1 MFRALRRGRGADAM
15 TTMLLLLLSGVL
27 IGTGVSL
34 IWRDLHNKRRDAFVL
49 PRDPKIDPQAEPDV
63 EIAVSRPA
71 ASAPIM
77 QPAPA
82 ETAAPRRTL
91 SSQLLKIA
99 KGIASAAD
107 EPKSSGE
114 PMLPPDAARPSATA
128 LQWAVLQ
135 PVVST
140 AVEQVNA
147 VLTGAGVAIGTP
159 GEPSWSESKAYGSDR
174 RILVGGQSLAWLR
187 LECTADGRLLATV
200 KAHEDGQA
208 EINSDASAQATG
220 LSIGRVSDLLSE
232 CLKPAAAYA
241 VRTKGDVEHMAS
253 ETAWKEIEAVVIAA
267 LKAGNGALSQAGV
280 RLLPLAP
287 PAWNAELRHHR
298 MPVAVQVFGNDIARM
313 HIDRLGQEIEVAVG
327 LPDAHLASLGRRERI
342 PVAGMTMHT
351 LAELIASCAWPA
363 IARYQEVR
371 GPV

>member
-1 MFRALRRGRGADAM
+1 M
-15 TTMLLLLLSGVL
+15 TTMLLLLLSGAL

-34 IWRDLHNKRRDAFVL
+34 IWRDVHNKRRDAFVL
-49 PRDPKIDPQAEPDV
+49 SRDPKTDPEAVPDV
-63 EIAVSRPA
+63 EKPVSPA
-71 ASAPIM
+71 ASAPISK
-77 QPAPA
+77 PAPTEA
-82 ETAAPRRTL
+82 PAPRRTL
-91 SSQLLKIA
+91 SSQLL
-99 KGIASAAD
+99 GIVRGGGVPAAD
-107 EPKSSGE
+107 EAPSNE
-114 PMLPPDAARPSATA
+114 PLPRPDAARPSATA
-128 LQWAVLQ
+128 QQWAALQ

-147 VLTGAGVAIGTP
+147 VLAGAGVAIGTP
-159 GEPSWSESKAYGSDR
+159 GEPSWGDNKAYGSDR
-174 RILVGGQSLAWLR
+174 RIQVGGQSLAWLR
-187 LECTADGRLLATV
+187 LECTAGGRLFATV
-200 KAHEDGQA
+200 KAHEDNLA
-208 EINSDASAQATG
+208 EINSDASAPAPG

-241 VRTKGDVEHMAS
+241 VRTKGDVEQMAS

-287 PAWNAELRHHR
+287 PAWHAELRHHR

-313 HIDRLGQEIEVAVG
+313 HIDRLDQDIEVAVG

-342 PVAGMTMHT
+342 PVADMTMHT
-351 LAELIASCAWPA
+351 LAELIAGCAWPA
-363 IARYQEVR
+363 IARYQEAR